1 MNNHNKADYQDL
13 IQTINIQG
21 SKHSLLNRG
30 VNRSTDG
37 AKWKNY
43 FKKACIAVL
52 GAIILTVIGAAII
65 YFAIPALFSVSAIT
79 IGAVSSIVL
88 PSAITAFATRE
99 KSTWW

>member
-37 AKWKNY
+37 AK
-43 FKKACIAVL
+43 
-52 GAIILTVIGAAII
+52 
-65 YFAIPALFSVSAIT
+65 
-79 IGAVSSIVL
+79 
-88 PSAITAFATRE
+88 
-99 KSTWW
+99 